1 MSEFNYGNIES
12 GESLTGLSDNQAGI
26 LQKKHG
32 ENVLPSGKSIS
43 PAMILLSQFRSPLI
57 YVILGAALISLAME
71 EFTDFAIIM
80 LVVVFDVILGFFQ
93 EYKASLTYRSL
104 QSLIKPM
111 ATVIRDGAHRKVYA
125 KDIVPED
132 IVVLATGDKVP
143 ADGRLLSAKSLS
155 VNESILTGESESVS
169 KNKDD
174 PVFMGTSV
182 LTGRG
187 IMEVSSIGTQTR
199 LGEIAQSIIDTPEV
213 ETPLQKRLTKFSN
226 TLTKAVLVLVV
237 VMFALGVLTGK
248 SPVNMAR
255 MAIILAVAAIPEGLL
270 IAVTVILVVGMKKI
284 LARQGLV
291 KRLLAVETLGS
302 VTVICTDKTG
312 TLTEGLMKATQWDFP
327 VKDMAWNILSLNNNL
342 EGPLEVALWNL
353 VESESGHD
361 PRRIQEAC
369 PRLDEKPFSSENKF
383 MVTLNQINGNRYLLI
398 KGAPEIVVEMC
409 LMPEV
414 EKISLLEQFDSWAQK
429 GQKLIGL
436 AYRDLGAAHCT
447 WAGLVALQDPVR
459 QEVPEVIDTCRK
471 AGIQIKMI
479 TGDHKLTALGVAKSL
494 GLPAGEGDILEGK
507 DIEAMTD
514 EELSNRV
521 KEVTVFSRVLPH
533 QKLRIVS
540 ALQLK
545 GEVVAML
552 GDGVNDA
559 PALKKSDIGV
569 VVGDATD
576 IAKETADLV
585 LLDSNFKTIVA
596 AVEEGR
602 VAFQNIK
609 KVVSYTL
616 SNSFAEIMLVFVSM
630 LLGWPNPL
638 TVGQILWVH
647 LICDGPIDIV
657 LGFEPKEDGILEEP
671 PIPVSEPILGKLSIG
686 LIALISATAAA
697 GCLWMFDHYWSVHG
711 DIVLA
716 RTLAFETLAVISL
729 VYVFAYRSMRSSIF
743 HTGHLIANKPL
754 IVATLLGFVL
764 AFLPVTVPALRRTLG
779 VTALEPVHW
788 LMVFGLSFF
797 LLALV
802 EVGKHVSVSTGQ
814 GNLRDR
820 TGRKSS

>member
-479 TGDHKLTALGVAKSL
+479 TGDHKLTALGVAESI
-494 GLPAGEGDILEGK
+494 GLPAGEGDVLEGK

-514 EELSNRV
+514 EELANRV

>member
-1 MSEFNYGNIES
+1 MHMSEFNYGNIES

-479 TGDHKLTALGVAKSL
+479 TGDHKLTALGVAESI
-494 GLPAGEGDILEGK
+494 GLPAGEGDVLEGK

-514 EELSNRV
+514 EELANRV

-820 TGRKSS
+820 TG

>member
-1 MSEFNYGNIES
+1 MHMSEFNYGNIES

-479 TGDHKLTALGVAKSL
+479 TGDHKLTALGVAESI
-494 GLPAGEGDILEGK
+494 GLPAGEGDVLEGK

-514 EELSNRV
+514 EELANRV

-764 AFLPVTVPALRRTLG
+764 AFLPVTVPALRRTL
-779 VTALEPVHW
+779 E
-788 LMVFGLSFF
+788 
-797 LLALV
+797 
-802 EVGKHVSVSTGQ
+802 
-814 GNLRDR
+814 
-820 TGRKSS
+820 